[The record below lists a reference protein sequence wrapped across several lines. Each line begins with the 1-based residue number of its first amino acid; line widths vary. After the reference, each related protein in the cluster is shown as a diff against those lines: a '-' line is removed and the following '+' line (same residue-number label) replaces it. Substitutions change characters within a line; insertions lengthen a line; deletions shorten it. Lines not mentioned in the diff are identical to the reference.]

1 MDLEE
6 RKTSFKKVFK
16 RLKEVLENT
25 KKESENYEIFR
36 DSAIQRF
43 EITAEAFWKCVKVFL
58 FKKEGV
64 VCSSPKGCIRELFLN
79 GYVDENDLEIFLR
92 MVDDRNLT
100 SHTYNEEVADEIFQR
115 LKVYLEILTK
125 LEVCL

>member
-16 RLKEVLENT
+16 RLKEVFENT
-25 KKESENYEIFR
+25 KKEDENYEIFR

-43 EITAEAFWKCVKVFL
+43 EITIEAFWKCVKIL
-58 FKKEGV
+58 LMKKEGV
-64 VCSSPKGCIRELFLN
+64 ICNSPKGCIRELFLN
-79 GYVDENDLEIFLR
+79 GYVDENDLEILLK
-92 MVDDRNLT
+92 MIDDRNLT
-100 SHTYNEEVADEIFQR
+100 SHTYDEEVADEIFQR
-115 LKVYLEILTK
+115 LKVYLELLTK